1 MYSNTL
7 VVRLEARMRAV
18 ARQSVAV
25 RVQESAQFRVG
36 HIPSSSSSS
45 SSSTHITVQVMLVPS

>member
-45 SSSTHITVQVMLVPS
+45 SSTHITVQVMLVPS

>member
-45 SSSTHITVQVMLVPS
+45 S